1 MRTFVLS
8 FFFFI
13 ILSFYSSAQNWFPL
27 EVGNKY
33 QVKIDWLAFG
43 PGGYNDYGT
52 NFKSISILNDTLI
65 NGKSYYTI
73 TNTGNHS
80 PFPGNIFYS
89 YDSLEQKL
97 LVKIDGDD
105 NVRLGVDF
113 NAPADS
119 HYISYI
125 LGEPQEFISR
135 GITSQI
141 VLGDTQM
148 VYKLE
153 TPDNIVNIF
162 RYDFANKIGLS
173 YFQYFDN
180 HNPPFTG
187 YESKYNIIS
196 AIVDST
202 VFNSLVLKIDSL
214 YPIINRPIDTFPF
227 LLSITYHVNYYQL
240 INYFYLSMEVERDS
254 NIVFEH
260 NYDISLSNPYLQI
273 NPSNL
278 HVGDNI
284 KLKVTISDSSIY
296 NNIDYYPDTSWVV
309 INVLP
314 PILGTETKEI
324 CYTYKLEQNYPNPFN
339 PSTIIRYEIPE
350 QTFASL
356 KIYDI
361 LGNEVATLANEEK
374 RAGSYE
380 VVFNSTKLSSG
391 VYIYKL
397 QTTKFIQT
405 NKMIL
410 IK

>member
-1 MRTFVLS
+1 
-8 FFFFI
+8 
-13 ILSFYSSAQNWFPL
+13 
-27 EVGNKY
+27 
-33 QVKIDWLAFG
+33 
-43 PGGYNDYGT
+43 
-52 NFKSISILNDTLI
+52 
-65 NGKSYYTI
+65 
-73 TNTGNHS
+73 
-80 PFPGNIFYS
+80 
-89 YDSLEQKL
+89 
-97 LVKIDGDD
+97 
-105 NVRLGVDF
+105 
-113 NAPADS
+113 
-119 HYISYI
+119 
-125 LGEPQEFISR
+125 
-135 GITSQI
+135 
-141 VLGDTQM
+141 
-148 VYKLE
+148 
-153 TPDNIVNIF
+153 
-162 RYDFANKIGLS
+162 
-173 YFQYFDN
+173 
-180 HNPPFTG
+180 
-187 YESKYNIIS
+187 
-196 AIVDST
+196 
-202 VFNSLVLKIDSL
+202 
-214 YPIINRPIDTFPF
+214 
-227 LLSITYHVNYYQL
+227 
-240 INYFYLSMEVERDS
+240 MEVERDS

-405 NKMIL
+405 NKMTL